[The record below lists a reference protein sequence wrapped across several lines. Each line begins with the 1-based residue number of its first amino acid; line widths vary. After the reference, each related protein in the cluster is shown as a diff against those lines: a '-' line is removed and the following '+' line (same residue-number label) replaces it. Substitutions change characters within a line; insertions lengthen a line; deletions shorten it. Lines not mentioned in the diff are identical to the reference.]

1 MDEENEGKTT
11 GNNGRLLRL
20 SLANTLVFSIASF
33 SIRRIVLETIP
44 LFGVSILI
52 AESFFKF
59 RSFTLELLAFLATWF
74 ILDLLLQ
81 LILTTIRRSDRNK
94 GNMRE

>member
-1 MDEENEGKTT
+1 MEGEGRTTRKNEWV
-11 GNNGRLLRL
+11 LRL
-20 SLANTLVFSIASF
+20 SLANTLIFSIASF
-33 SIRRIVLETIP
+33 SLRRVVLETIP
-44 LFGVSILI
+44 LFGVAILI

-81 LILTTIRRSDRNK
+81 FILIKIRHSDANK
-94 GNMRE
+94 

>member
-1 MDEENEGKTT
+1 MEEEATRKNEH
-11 GNNGRLLRL
+11 LLRL

-33 SIRRIVLETIP
+33 SLRRIVLETIP

-74 ILDLLLQ
+74 ILDFLLQ
-81 LILTTIRRSDRNK
+81 SILIKIRRSDANK
-94 GNMRE
+94 

>member
-1 MDEENEGKTT
+1 MKWQAGQNNEG
-11 GNNGRLLRL
+11 LLRL
-20 SLANTLVFSIASF
+20 SLANTLIFSIASF
-33 SIRRIVLETIP
+33 SLRRIVLETIP

-74 ILDLLLQ
+74 ILDILLQ
-81 LILTTIRRSDRNK
+81 FILIKIGRSDSNH
-94 GNMRE
+94 

>member
-1 MDEENEGKTT
+1 MKGEEGGKSTSKNQ
-11 GNNGRLLRL
+11 GLLSL

-33 SIRRIVLETIP
+33 SVRRIVFETIP
-44 LFGVSILI
+44 LFGISILI

-59 RSFTLELLAFLATWF
+59 HSFTLELLAFLATWF

-81 LILTTIRRSDRNK
+81 LVLTRIRRSDLSK
-94 GNMRE
+94 

>member
-1 MDEENEGKTT
+1 MDGETDKKTT
-11 GNNGRLLRL
+11 RNNQQLLRL

-33 SIRRIVLETIP
+33 SVRRIVLETIP

-52 AESFFKF
+52 AEYFFKF

-81 LILTTIRRSDRNK
+81 LILTTIRRSDSNK
-94 GNMRE
+94 

>member
-1 MDEENEGKTT
+1 MKGEEGGKTT
-11 GNNGRLLRL
+11 RKNQGLLSL
-20 SLANTLVFSIASF
+20 SLANTLLFSITSF
-33 SIRRIVLETIP
+33 SVRRIVIETIP

-74 ILDLLLQ
+74 ILDLLVQ
-81 LILTTIRRSDRNK
+81 LILTRIRRSDLRK
-94 GNMRE
+94 